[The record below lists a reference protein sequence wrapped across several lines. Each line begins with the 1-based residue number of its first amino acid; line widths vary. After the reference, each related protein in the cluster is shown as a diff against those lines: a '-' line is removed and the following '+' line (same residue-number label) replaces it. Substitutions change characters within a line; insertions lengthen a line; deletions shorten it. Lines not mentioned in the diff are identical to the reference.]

1 MIDNTEAQDKN
12 IPSSLIFSGKLEIG
26 VLTCILNNNNNF
38 FSVGKMLSEG
48 LFYDTKNKNLF
59 RMIRKGI
66 SDGKTVD
73 LMYVVA
79 ETAKSTAK
87 GIYTVPDLMGI
98 FTGYISDALF
108 GQYVEELV
116 ELSRRRSLWA
126 LGQKLIRLGVDMT
139 YSYNDAMKEI
149 ESVMEKDGDTDTGVI
164 SLKDAN
170 TKMMQRVRD
179 NITGVSDSF
188 IPTGFSYIDSRGGFQ
203 TSDFNVIAAA
213 TSSGKT
219 SLATSI
225 AVNAAKAGKPVMCY
239 SMEMMAEQ
247 IAARIN
253 ATISKVSSSLIQYK
267 KLYESQF
274 NDVQK
279 AVNETND
286 LPIYFDDSSTTSAE
300 AIFTSMRAS
309 SKKYGIKV
317 FIIDYLQILSSIKS
331 VSDQQ
336 SFLGEVSRKLK
347 NLAKEL
353 NVNVTVLSQLARNN
367 QDPMPTLDRLR
378 ASGQIAEASDTVLLI
393 WRPSL
398 YGKTSYKDSYAPV
411 EGTAQIIIAKGR
423 NIGTGSFI
431 AGFDAD
437 TTNFYD
443 FPEEQLQ
450 SWAKSG
456 KPKEDGEWK
465 RKDGKDDMPLGIQV
479 RGNTAKE
486 QELPF

>member
-116 ELSRRRSLWA
+116 ELSRRRSLWT

-170 TKMMQRVRD
+170 AKMMQRVRD

-225 AVNAAKAGKPVMCY
+225 AVNAAKVGKPVMCY

-309 SKKYGIKV
+309 S
-317 FIIDYLQILSSIKS
+317 DRKS
-331 VSDQQ
+331 V
-336 SFLGEVSRKLK
+336 V
-347 NLAKEL
+347 
-353 NVNVTVLSQLARNN
+353 
-367 QDPMPTLDRLR
+367 
-378 ASGQIAEASDTVLLI
+378 
-393 WRPSL
+393 
-398 YGKTSYKDSYAPV
+398 
-411 EGTAQIIIAKGR
+411 
-423 NIGTGSFI
+423 
-431 AGFDAD
+431 
-437 TTNFYD
+437 
-443 FPEEQLQ
+443 
-450 SWAKSG
+450 
-456 KPKEDGEWK
+456 
-465 RKDGKDDMPLGIQV
+465 
-479 RGNTAKE
+479 
-486 QELPF
+486 

>member
-1 MIDNTEAQDKN
+1 MIDNQKTQNKDL
-12 IPSSLIFSGKLEIG
+12 PSSLIFSGNLETG

-38 FSVGKMLSEG
+38 FSVGKMLSEN

-59 RMIRKGI
+59 KMIQKGI

-73 LMYVVA
+73 LMYVVT
-79 ETAKSTAK
+79 ETAKSTANN
-87 GIYTVPDLMGI
+87 IYTISDLMSM

-108 GQYVEELV
+108 GQYVEELA
-116 ELSRRRSLWA
+116 ELSRRRSLWT

-139 YSYNDAMKEI
+139 YSYDDAMKEI
-149 ESVMEKDGDTDTGVI
+149 ESVMDKDGEADTGVI

-203 TSDFNVIAAA
+203 ASDFNVIAAD

-219 SLATSI
+219 SLATNI
-225 AVNAAKAGKPVMCY
+225 AVNAAKAGKPIMCY

-247 IAARIN
+247 VAARIN

-286 LPIYFDDSSTTSAE
+286 LPIYFDDRSTTSAE
-300 AIFTSMRAS
+300 AIFTSIRAN
-309 SKKYGIKV
+309 SKKYGIKM

-331 VSDQQ
+331 VNDQQ
-336 SFLGEVSRKLK
+336 NFLGEVSRKLK
-347 NLAKEL
+347 NLAKKL
-353 NVNVTVLSQLARNN
+353 NVNITVLSQLSRNN

-398 YGKTSYKDSYAPV
+398 YGKTSYKGSNAPV
-411 EGTAQIIIAKGR
+411 DGTAEIIIAKGR
-423 NIGTGSFI
+423 NVGTGSFI
-431 AGFDAD
+431 VGFDPS

-443 FPEEQLQ
+443 ISTEQRLA
-450 SWAKSG
+450 WDRDFNNG
-456 KPKEDGEWK
+456 KKG
-465 RKDGKDDMPLGIQV
+465 KDGTGTDIPEPINMSNQKSI
-479 RGNTAKE
+479 
-486 QELPF
+486 PF

>member
-1 MIDNTEAQDKN
+1 MIDNQKTQNKDL
-12 IPSSLIFSGKLEIG
+12 PSSLIFSGNLEVG

-38 FSVGKMLSEG
+38 FSVGKMLSEN

-59 RMIRKGI
+59 KMIQKGI

-73 LMYVVA
+73 LMYVVT

-87 GIYTVPDLMGI
+87 NIYTISDLMSM

-116 ELSRRRSLWA
+116 ELSRRRSLWI

-139 YSYNDAMKEI
+139 YSYDDAMKEI
-149 ESVMEKDGDTDTGVI
+149 ESVMEKDGDNDTGVI

-203 TSDFNVIAAA
+203 ASDFNVIAAD

-219 SLATSI
+219 SLATNI

-239 SMEMMAEQ
+239 SMEMKAEQ
-247 IAARIN
+247 VAARIN

-286 LPIYFDDSSTTSAE
+286 LPIYFDDRSTTSAE
-300 AIFTSMRAS
+300 AIFTSIRAN
-309 SKKYGIKV
+309 SKKYGIKM

-331 VSDQQ
+331 VNDQQ
-336 SFLGEVSRKLK
+336 NFLGEVSRKLK
-347 NLAKEL
+347 NLAKKL
-353 NVNVTVLSQLARNN
+353 NVNITVLSQLSRNN

-398 YGKTSYKDSYAPV
+398 YGKTSYKGSNAPV
-411 EGTAQIIIAKGR
+411 DGTAEIIIAKGR
-423 NIGTGSFI
+423 NVGTGSFI
-431 AGFDAD
+431 VGFDPS

-443 FPEEQLQ
+443 ISTEQRLA
-450 SWAKSG
+450 WDRDFNSG
-456 KPKEDGEWK
+456 KKG
-465 RKDGKDDMPLGIQV
+465 KDGTGTDIPEPINISNQKSI
-479 RGNTAKE
+479 
-486 QELPF
+486 PF

>member
-1 MIDNTEAQDKN
+1 MIDNQKTQNKDL
-12 IPSSLIFSGKLEIG
+12 PSSLIFSGNLETG

-38 FSVGKMLSEG
+38 FSVGKMLSEN

-59 RMIRKGI
+59 KMIQKGI

-73 LMYVVA
+73 LMYVVT
-79 ETAKSTAK
+79 ETAKSTANN
-87 GIYTVPDLMGI
+87 IYTISDLMSM

-108 GQYVEELV
+108 GQYVEELA
-116 ELSRRRSLWA
+116 ELSRRRSLWT

-139 YSYNDAMKEI
+139 YSYDDAMKEI
-149 ESVMEKDGDTDTGVI
+149 ESVMDKDGEADTGVI

-203 TSDFNVIAAA
+203 ASDFNVIAAD

-219 SLATSI
+219 SLATNI

-247 IAARIN
+247 VAARIN

-286 LPIYFDDSSTTSAE
+286 LPIYFDDRSTTSAE
-300 AIFTSMRAS
+300 AIFTSIRAN
-309 SKKYGIKV
+309 SKKYGIKM

-331 VSDQQ
+331 VNDQQ
-336 SFLGEVSRKLK
+336 NFLGEVSRKLK
-347 NLAKEL
+347 NLAKKL
-353 NVNVTVLSQLARNN
+353 NVNITVLSQLSRNN

-398 YGKTSYKDSYAPV
+398 YGKTSYKGSNAPV
-411 EGTAQIIIAKGR
+411 DGTAEIIIAKGR
-423 NIGTGSFI
+423 NVGTGSFI
-431 AGFDAD
+431 VGFDPS

-443 FPEEQLQ
+443 ISTEQRLA
-450 SWAKSG
+450 WDRDFNNG
-456 KPKEDGEWK
+456 KKG
-465 RKDGKDDMPLGIQV
+465 KDGTGTDIPEPINMSNQKSI
-479 RGNTAKE
+479 
-486 QELPF
+486 PF

>member
-1 MIDNTEAQDKN
+1 MIDNTENQNKN
-12 IPSSLIFSGKLEIG
+12 IPSSLIFSGNLEIG
-26 VLTCILNNNNNF
+26 VLTCLLNNNNNF
-38 FSVGKMLSEG
+38 FSVGKMLSEN

-59 RMIRKGI
+59 KMIQKGI

-73 LMYVVA
+73 LMYVVT

-87 GIYTVPDLMGI
+87 NIYTISDLMSM

-108 GQYVEELV
+108 GQYVEELI
-116 ELSRRRSLWA
+116 ELSRRRSLWI

-139 YSYNDAMKEI
+139 YSYDDAMKEV
-149 ESVMEKDGDTDTGVI
+149 ESVMDKDGEADTGVT

-203 TSDFNVIAAA
+203 ASDFNVIAAD

-219 SLATSI
+219 SLATNI

-247 IAARIN
+247 VAARIN

-279 AVNETND
+279 AVNETNG

-309 SKKYGIKV
+309 SKKYGIKM

-331 VSDQQ
+331 VNDQQ
-336 SFLGEVSRKLK
+336 NFLGEVSRKLK
-347 NLAKEL
+347 NLAKKL
-353 NVNVTVLSQLARNN
+353 NVNVTVLSQLSRNN

-398 YGKTSYKDSYAPV
+398 YGKTSYKGSNAPV
-411 EGTAQIIIAKGR
+411 DGTAEIIIAKGR
-423 NIGTGSFI
+423 NVGTGSFI
-431 AGFDAD
+431 VGFDPS

-443 FPEEQLQ
+443 ISTEQRLA
-450 SWAKSG
+450 WDRDFNSG
-456 KPKEDGEWK
+456 KKG
-465 RKDGKDDMPLGIQV
+465 KDGTGTDIPEPINMSNQKSI
-479 RGNTAKE
+479 
-486 QELPF
+486 PF

>member
-1 MIDNTEAQDKN
+1 M
-12 IPSSLIFSGKLEIG
+12 
-26 VLTCILNNNNNF
+26 
-38 FSVGKMLSEG
+38 
-48 LFYDTKNKNLF
+48 
-59 RMIRKGI
+59 
-66 SDGKTVD
+66 
-73 LMYVVA
+73 
-79 ETAKSTAK
+79 
-87 GIYTVPDLMGI
+87 
-98 FTGYISDALF
+98 
-108 GQYVEELV
+108 
-116 ELSRRRSLWA
+116 
-126 LGQKLIRLGVDMT
+126 
-139 YSYNDAMKEI
+139 
-149 ESVMEKDGDTDTGVI
+149 
-164 SLKDAN
+164 
-170 TKMMQRVRD
+170 
-179 NITGVSDSF
+179 
-188 IPTGFSYIDSRGGFQ
+188 
-203 TSDFNVIAAA
+203 
-213 TSSGKT
+213 
-219 SLATSI
+219 
-225 AVNAAKAGKPVMCY
+225 NAAKAGKPVMCY

-353 NVNVTVLSQLARNN
+353 NVNVTVLSQLTRNN

>member
-1 MIDNTEAQDKN
+1 MMIDNQKTQNNDL
-12 IPSSLIFSGKLEIG
+12 PSSLIFSGNLETG

-38 FSVGKMLSEG
+38 FSVGKMLSEN

-59 RMIRKGI
+59 KMIQKGI

-73 LMYVVA
+73 LMYVVT

-87 GIYTVPDLMGI
+87 NIYTISDLMSI

-108 GQYVEELV
+108 GQYVEELA

-149 ESVMEKDGDTDTGVI
+149 ESVMERDGEADTGVI

-203 TSDFNVIAAA
+203 ASDFNVIAAA

-219 SLATSI
+219 SLATNI

-239 SMEMMAEQ
+239 SMEMKAEQ
-247 IAARIN
+247 VAARIN

-279 AVNETND
+279 AVNETNG

-300 AIFTSMRAS
+300 AIFTSMRAN
-309 SKKYGIKV
+309 SKKYGIKM

-331 VSDQQ
+331 VNDQQ

-398 YGKTSYKDSYAPV
+398 YGKTSYKGSNAPV
-411 EGTAQIIIAKGR
+411 DGTAEIIIAKGR
-423 NIGTGSFI
+423 NVGTGSFI
-431 AGFDAD
+431 VGFDPS

-443 FPEEQLQ
+443 ISTEQRLA
-450 SWAKSG
+450 WDRDFNSG
-456 KPKEDGEWK
+456 KKG
-465 RKDGKDDMPLGIQV
+465 KDGTGADIPEPINMSNQKSI
-479 RGNTAKE
+479 
-486 QELPF
+486 PF

>member
-1 MIDNTEAQDKN
+1 MIDNQKTQNKDL
-12 IPSSLIFSGKLEIG
+12 PSSLIFSGNLETG

-38 FSVGKMLSEG
+38 FSVGKMLSEN

-59 RMIRKGI
+59 KMIQKGI

-73 LMYVVA
+73 LMYVVT
-79 ETAKSTAK
+79 ETAKSTANN
-87 GIYTVPDLMGI
+87 IYTISDLMSM

-108 GQYVEELV
+108 GQYVEELA
-116 ELSRRRSLWA
+116 ELSRRRSLWT

-139 YSYNDAMKEI
+139 YSYDDAMKEI
-149 ESVMEKDGDTDTGVI
+149 ESVMDKDGEADTGVI

-203 TSDFNVIAAA
+203 ASDFNVIAAD

-219 SLATSI
+219 SLATNI

-239 SMEMMAEQ
+239 SMEMMSEQ

-286 LPIYFDDSSTTSAE
+286 LPIYFDDRSTTSAE
-300 AIFTSMRAS
+300 AIFTSIRAN
-309 SKKYGIKV
+309 SKKYGIKM

-331 VSDQQ
+331 VNDQQ
-336 SFLGEVSRKLK
+336 NFLGEVSRKLK
-347 NLAKEL
+347 NLAKKL
-353 NVNVTVLSQLARNN
+353 NVNITVLSQLSRNN

-378 ASGQIAEASDTVLLI
+378 ASGQIAETSDTVLLI

-398 YGKTSYKDSYAPV
+398 YGKTSYKGSNAPV
-411 EGTAQIIIAKGR
+411 DGTAEIIIAKGR
-423 NIGTGSFI
+423 NVGTGSFI
-431 AGFDAD
+431 VGFDPS

-443 FPEEQLQ
+443 ISTEQRLA
-450 SWAKSG
+450 WDRDFNNG
-456 KPKEDGEWK
+456 KKG
-465 RKDGKDDMPLGIQV
+465 KDGTGTDIPEPINMSNQKSI
-479 RGNTAKE
+479 
-486 QELPF
+486 PF

>member
-1 MIDNTEAQDKN
+1 MIDNTENQNKN
-12 IPSSLIFSGKLEIG
+12 IPSSLIFSGNLEIG
-26 VLTCILNNNNNF
+26 VLTCLLNNNNNF
-38 FSVGKMLSEG
+38 FSVGKMLSEN

-59 RMIRKGI
+59 KMIQKGI

-73 LMYVVA
+73 LMYVVT

-87 GIYTVPDLMGI
+87 NIYTISDLMSM

-108 GQYVEELV
+108 GQYVEELI
-116 ELSRRRSLWA
+116 ELSRRRSLWI

-139 YSYNDAMKEI
+139 YSYDDAMKEV
-149 ESVMEKDGDTDTGVI
+149 ESVMDKDGEADTGVT

-203 TSDFNVIAAA
+203 ASDFNVIAAD

-219 SLATSI
+219 SLATNI

-247 IAARIN
+247 VAARIN

-286 LPIYFDDSSTTSAE
+286 LPIYFDDRSTTSAE
-300 AIFTSMRAS
+300 AIFTSMRAN
-309 SKKYGIKV
+309 SKKYGIKM

-331 VSDQQ
+331 VNDQQ
-336 SFLGEVSRKLK
+336 NFLGEVSRKLK
-347 NLAKEL
+347 NLAKKL
-353 NVNVTVLSQLARNN
+353 NVNVTVLSQLSRNN

-398 YGKTSYKDSYAPV
+398 YGKTSYKGSNAPV
-411 EGTAQIIIAKGR
+411 DGTAEIIIAKGR
-423 NIGTGSFI
+423 NVGTGSFI
-431 AGFDAD
+431 VGFDPS

-443 FPEEQLQ
+443 ISTEQRLA
-450 SWAKSG
+450 WDRDFNSG
-456 KPKEDGEWK
+456 KKG
-465 RKDGKDDMPLGIQV
+465 KDGTGTDIPEPINMSNQKSI
-479 RGNTAKE
+479 
-486 QELPF
+486 PF

>member
-1 MIDNTEAQDKN
+1 MIDNQKTQNKDL
-12 IPSSLIFSGKLEIG
+12 PSSLIFSGNLEVG

-38 FSVGKMLSEG
+38 FSVGKMLSEN

-59 RMIRKGI
+59 KMIQKGI

-73 LMYVVA
+73 LMYVVT

-87 GIYTVPDLMGI
+87 NIYTISDLMSI

-108 GQYVEELV
+108 GQYIEELA

-139 YSYNDAMKEI
+139 YSYDDAMKEI
-149 ESVMEKDGDTDTGVI
+149 ESVMEKDGEADTGVI

-170 TKMMQRVRD
+170 TKMLQRVRD

-219 SLATSI
+219 SLATNI

-239 SMEMMAEQ
+239 SMEMKAEQ
-247 IAARIN
+247 VAARIN

-286 LPIYFDDSSTTSAE
+286 LPIYFDDRSTTSAE
-300 AIFTSMRAS
+300 AIFTSMRAN
-309 SKKYGIKV
+309 SKKYGIKM

-331 VSDQQ
+331 VNDQQ

-398 YGKTSYKDSYAPV
+398 YGKTSYKGSNAPV
-411 EGTAQIIIAKGR
+411 DGTAEIIIAKGR
-423 NIGTGSFI
+423 NVGTWSFI
-431 AGFDAD
+431 VGFDPS

-443 FPEEQLQ
+443 ISTEQRLA
-450 SWAKSG
+450 WDRDFNSG
-456 KPKEDGEWK
+456 KKG
-465 RKDGKDDMPLGIQV
+465 KDGTGTDIPEPINMSNQKSI
-479 RGNTAKE
+479 
-486 QELPF
+486 PF

>member
-1 MIDNTEAQDKN
+1 MMIDNQKTQNKDL
-12 IPSSLIFSGKLEIG
+12 PSSLIFSGNLETG

-38 FSVGKMLSEG
+38 FSVGKMLSEN

-59 RMIRKGI
+59 KMIQKGI

-73 LMYVVA
+73 LMYVVT
-79 ETAKSTAK
+79 ETAKSTANN
-87 GIYTVPDLMGI
+87 IYTISDLMSM

-108 GQYVEELV
+108 GQYVEELA
-116 ELSRRRSLWA
+116 ELSRRRSLWT

-139 YSYNDAMKEI
+139 YSYDDAMKEI
-149 ESVMEKDGDTDTGVI
+149 ESVMDKDGEADTGVI

-203 TSDFNVIAAA
+203 ASDFNVIAAD

-219 SLATSI
+219 SLATNI
-225 AVNAAKAGKPVMCY
+225 AVNAAKAGKPIMCY

-247 IAARIN
+247 VAARIN

-286 LPIYFDDSSTTSAE
+286 LPIYFDDRSTTSAE
-300 AIFTSMRAS
+300 AIFTSIRAN
-309 SKKYGIKV
+309 SKKYGIKM

-331 VSDQQ
+331 VNDQQ
-336 SFLGEVSRKLK
+336 NFLGEVSRKLK
-347 NLAKEL
+347 NLAKKL
-353 NVNVTVLSQLARNN
+353 NVNITVLSQLSRNN

-398 YGKTSYKDSYAPV
+398 YGKTSYKGSNAPV
-411 EGTAQIIIAKGR
+411 DGTAEIIIAKGR
-423 NIGTGSFI
+423 NVGTGSFI
-431 AGFDAD
+431 VGFDPS

-443 FPEEQLQ
+443 ISTEQRLA
-450 SWAKSG
+450 WDRDFNNG
-456 KPKEDGEWK
+456 KKG
-465 RKDGKDDMPLGIQV
+465 KDGTGTDIPEPINMSNQKSI
-479 RGNTAKE
+479 
-486 QELPF
+486 PF

>member
-1 MIDNTEAQDKN
+1 MIDNQKTQNKDL
-12 IPSSLIFSGKLEIG
+12 PSSLIFSGNLEVG

-38 FSVGKMLSEG
+38 FSVGKMLSEN

-59 RMIRKGI
+59 KMIQKGI

-73 LMYVVA
+73 LMYVVT

-87 GIYTVPDLMGI
+87 NIYTISDLMSI

-108 GQYVEELV
+108 GQYIEELA

-139 YSYNDAMKEI
+139 YSYDDAMKEI
-149 ESVMEKDGDTDTGVI
+149 ESVMDKDGEADTGVI

-203 TSDFNVIAAA
+203 ASDFNVIAAA

-219 SLATSI
+219 SLATNI

-239 SMEMMAEQ
+239 SMEMTAEQ
-247 IAARIN
+247 VAARIN

-300 AIFTSMRAS
+300 AIFTSMRAN
-309 SKKYGIKV
+309 SKKYGIKM

-331 VSDQQ
+331 VNDQQ

-398 YGKTSYKDSYAPV
+398 YGKTSYKGSNAPV
-411 EGTAQIIIAKGR
+411 DGTAEIIIAKGR
-423 NIGTGSFI
+423 NVGTWSFI
-431 AGFDAD
+431 VGFDPS

-443 FPEEQLQ
+443 ISTEQRLA
-450 SWAKSG
+450 WDRDFNSG
-456 KPKEDGEWK
+456 KKG
-465 RKDGKDDMPLGIQV
+465 KDGTGTDIPEPINMSNQKSI
-479 RGNTAKE
+479 
-486 QELPF
+486 PF

>member
-1 MIDNTEAQDKN
+1 MIDNQKTQNKDL
-12 IPSSLIFSGKLEIG
+12 PSSLIFSGNLETG

-38 FSVGKMLSEG
+38 FSVGKMLSEN

-59 RMIRKGI
+59 KMIQKGI

-73 LMYVVA
+73 LMYVVT

-87 GIYTVPDLMGI
+87 NIYTVSDLMSM

-108 GQYVEELV
+108 GQYVEELI
-116 ELSRRRSLWA
+116 ELSRRRSLWI

-139 YSYNDAMKEI
+139 YSYDDAMKEI
-149 ESVMEKDGDTDTGVI
+149 ESVMDKDGEADTGVI

-203 TSDFNVIAAA
+203 TSDFNVIAAD

-219 SLATSI
+219 SLATNI

-247 IAARIN
+247 VAARIN

-286 LPIYFDDSSTTSAE
+286 LPIYFDDRSTTSAE
-300 AIFTSMRAS
+300 AIFTSMRAN
-309 SKKYGIKV
+309 SKKYGIKM

-331 VSDQQ
+331 VNDQQ
-336 SFLGEVSRKLK
+336 NFLGEVSRKLK
-347 NLAKEL
+347 NLAKKL
-353 NVNVTVLSQLARNN
+353 NVNVTVLSQLSRNN

-398 YGKTSYKDSYAPV
+398 YGKTSYKGSNAPV
-411 EGTAQIIIAKGR
+411 DGTAEIIIAKGR
-423 NIGTGSFI
+423 NVGTGSFI
-431 AGFDAD
+431 VGFDPS

-443 FPEEQLQ
+443 ISTEQRLA
-450 SWAKSG
+450 WDRDFNSG
-456 KPKEDGEWK
+456 KKG
-465 RKDGKDDMPLGIQV
+465 KDGTGTDIPEPINMSNQKSI
-479 RGNTAKE
+479 
-486 QELPF
+486 PF

>member
-1 MIDNTEAQDKN
+1 MMIDNQKTQNKDL
-12 IPSSLIFSGKLEIG
+12 PSSLIFSGNLETG

-38 FSVGKMLSEG
+38 FSVGKMLSEN

-59 RMIRKGI
+59 KMIQKGI

-73 LMYVVA
+73 LMYVVT
-79 ETAKSTAK
+79 ETAKSTANN
-87 GIYTVPDLMGI
+87 IYTISDLMSM

-108 GQYVEELV
+108 GQYVEELA
-116 ELSRRRSLWA
+116 ELSRRRSLWT

-139 YSYNDAMKEI
+139 YSYDDAMKEI
-149 ESVMEKDGDTDTGVI
+149 ESVMDKDGEADTGVI

-203 TSDFNVIAAA
+203 ASDFNVIAAD

-219 SLATSI
+219 SLATNI
-225 AVNAAKAGKPVMCY
+225 AVNAAKAGKPIMCY

-247 IAARIN
+247 VAARIN

-286 LPIYFDDSSTTSAE
+286 LPIYFDDRSTTSAE
-300 AIFTSMRAS
+300 AIFTSIRAN
-309 SKKYGIKV
+309 SKKYGIKM

-331 VSDQQ
+331 VNDQQ
-336 SFLGEVSRKLK
+336 NFLGEVSRKLK
-347 NLAKEL
+347 NLAKKL
-353 NVNVTVLSQLARNN
+353 NVNITVLSQLSRNN

-378 ASGQIAEASDTVLLI
+378 ASGQIAETSDTVLLI

-398 YGKTSYKDSYAPV
+398 YGKTSYKGSNAPV
-411 EGTAQIIIAKGR
+411 DGTAEIIIAKGR
-423 NIGTGSFI
+423 NVGTGSFI
-431 AGFDAD
+431 VGFDPS

-443 FPEEQLQ
+443 ISTEQRLA
-450 SWAKSG
+450 WDRDFNNG
-456 KPKEDGEWK
+456 KKG
-465 RKDGKDDMPLGIQV
+465 KDGTGTDIPEPINMSNQKSI
-479 RGNTAKE
+479 
-486 QELPF
+486 PF

>member
-1 MIDNTEAQDKN
+1 MIDNQKTQNKDL
-12 IPSSLIFSGKLEIG
+12 PSSLIFSGNLETG

-38 FSVGKMLSEG
+38 FSVGKMLSEN

-59 RMIRKGI
+59 KMIQKGI

-73 LMYVVA
+73 LMYVVT
-79 ETAKSTAK
+79 ETAKSTANN
-87 GIYTVPDLMGI
+87 IYTISDLMSM

-108 GQYVEELV
+108 GQYVEELA
-116 ELSRRRSLWA
+116 ELSRRRSLWT

-139 YSYNDAMKEI
+139 YSYDDAMKEI
-149 ESVMEKDGDTDTGVI
+149 ESVMDKDGEADTGVI

-203 TSDFNVIAAA
+203 ASDFNVIAAD

-219 SLATSI
+219 SLATNI
-225 AVNAAKAGKPVMCY
+225 AVNAAKAGKPIMCY

-247 IAARIN
+247 VAARIN

-286 LPIYFDDSSTTSAE
+286 LPIYFDDRSTTSAE
-300 AIFTSMRAS
+300 AIFTSIRAN
-309 SKKYGIKV
+309 SKKYGIKM

-331 VSDQQ
+331 VNDQQ
-336 SFLGEVSRKLK
+336 NFLGEVSRKLK
-347 NLAKEL
+347 NLAKKL
-353 NVNVTVLSQLARNN
+353 NVNITVLSQLSRNN

-378 ASGQIAEASDTVLLI
+378 ASGQIAETSDTVLLI

-398 YGKTSYKDSYAPV
+398 YGKTSYKGSNAPV
-411 EGTAQIIIAKGR
+411 DGTAEIIIAKGR
-423 NIGTGSFI
+423 NVGTGSFI
-431 AGFDAD
+431 VGFDPS

-443 FPEEQLQ
+443 ISTEQRLA
-450 SWAKSG
+450 WDRDFNNG
-456 KPKEDGEWK
+456 KKG
-465 RKDGKDDMPLGIQV
+465 KDGTGTDIPEPINMSNQKSI
-479 RGNTAKE
+479 
-486 QELPF
+486 PF